1 VRIKDDAVI
10 ASVELSQRYISDR
23 FLPDKAIDLMD
34 EAAAKLRLEI
44 NSKPEELERV
54 ERRLMQL
61 QIERA
66 AIKREGD
73 TTKIKQISEEISQL
87 ETQKKELEGRWQAE
101 KAIVERIQKAKTE
114 LESLKNQAEQA
125 ERAGDYGKVA
135 EIR

>member
-1 VRIKDDAVI
+1 MRIKDDAVI

-101 KAIVERIQKAKTE
+101 KAIVERIQKPKP
-114 LESLKNQAEQA
+114 NWNP
-125 ERAGDYGKVA
+125 
-135 EIR
+135 